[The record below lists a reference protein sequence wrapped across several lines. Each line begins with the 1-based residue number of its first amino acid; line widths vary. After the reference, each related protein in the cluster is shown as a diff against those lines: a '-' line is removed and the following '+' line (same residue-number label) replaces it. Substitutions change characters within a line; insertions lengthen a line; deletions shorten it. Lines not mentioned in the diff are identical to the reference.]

1 MSHHWLR
8 CLRHLTVAA
17 VAAASLSAHALDD
30 VKFMIPGTPGGGFD
44 AAARTMGKALQEA
57 KQAKNVM
64 YENKGGAGGAV
75 GLAQFVNASKGDPNA
90 LIVTS
95 VNTVTGILQTKAP
108 VALTGATP
116 VARVFTEFNVIAVAA
131 TSPFKSMADITAA
144 MKRDPTGV
152 KWAGGSKGG
161 VDHIGVIEIAQAL
174 GVAPDKV
181 NYSPM
186 GGGGETSAALLG
198 GHVQIV
204 SGGYPEIAKFVS
216 AGQMRLVA
224 VAAPQRLAGVNTPTL
239 KEQGIDVT
247 TGNWRIFLG
256 APGITPAQRAALVD
270 AVTQATQTPYWKK
283 AVEDNLW
290 TMTPLSGKELDD
302 FIAAEN
308 VRWEKALKL
317 VGLL

>member
-1 MSHHWLR
+1 MSRKYLKIAQS
-8 CLRHLTVAA
+8 LAAAMTVA
-17 VAAASLSAHALDD
+17 LSMPTYALDD

-57 KQAKNVM
+57 KQARNVM

-116 VARVFTEFNVIAVAA
+116 IARVFTEFNVIAVAA
-131 TSPFKSMADITAA
+131 ASPFKSMADVAAA
-144 MKRDPTGV
+144 MKKDPTGV

-161 VDHIGVIEIAQAL
+161 VDHIGVIEMAQVM
-174 GVAPDKV
+174 GVAPEKV

-204 SGGYPEIAKFVS
+204 SGGYPEIAKFVG
-216 AGQMRLVA
+216 AGQMRLLA
-224 VAAPQRLAGVNTPTL
+224 VAAPQRLAGVSTPTL

-256 APGITPAQRAALVD
+256 AAGVTPAQRAALAE

-283 AVEDNLW
+283 AVEDNMW
-290 TMTPLSGKELDD
+290 TMTLLTGKALDD

-308 VRWEKALKL
+308 LRWEKSLKL